1 MRSTVSRLQNLD
13 LNSDTC
19 DGEELLLEFMKL
31 GAAYSD
37 IWLFDAANVV
47 YEFATPRLKSFNS
60 RPHAFERACAF
71 SEAARHYEKLRSQD
85 ELSKQLQL
93 AFRCIEAIR
102 LYTKSNAAEPGSL
115 FETSDKQS
123 NKGLLEPGPHEEYFE
138 VLAREDPQLS
148 RWIRGDDFQ
157 GRPLS

>member
-1 MRSTVSRLQNLD
+1 MSRLQNLD

-71 SEAARHYEKLRSQD
+71 SEAARHYEKMGSSD
-85 ELSKQLQL
+85 EQSKELLL
-93 AFRCIEAIR
+93 AFICIQAIR
-102 LYTKSNAAEPGSL
+102 QYTESNAAEAEPCNLVEPSH
-115 FETSDKQS
+115 KQS
-123 NKGLLEPGPHEEYFE
+123 NEGFPGPGPLEEYFE